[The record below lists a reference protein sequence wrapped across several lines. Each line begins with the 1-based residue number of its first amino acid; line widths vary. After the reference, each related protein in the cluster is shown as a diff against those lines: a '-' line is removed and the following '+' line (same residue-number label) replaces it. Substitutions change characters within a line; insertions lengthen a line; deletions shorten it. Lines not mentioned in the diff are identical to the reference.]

1 PSPKYQI
8 VLNSRGGNGMRTPV
22 RSRYWSEAWQR
33 RPNLEGVPMAVETQ
47 APPTLGTI
55 VHVEIGAKEAQKL
68 VDFYGGVFG
77 WKFAGA
83 PGMEDYKMAETPGD
97 SDVAIYTS
105 EEPRLTNYV
114 SVDDV
119 KTYVEKITAHGGT
132 VIHE

>member
-1 PSPKYQI
+1 
-8 VLNSRGGNGMRTPV
+8 
-22 RSRYWSEAWQR
+22 
-33 RPNLEGVPMAVETQ
+33 MAVETQ
-47 APPTLGTI
+47 APPKLGTI
-55 VHVEIGAKEAQKL
+55 VHVEIGAKDAEKL
-68 VDFYGGVFG
+68 IDFYGGVFG

-132 VIHE
+132 VIHEFTVPFMGHGAVALDPEQNAIGIWQADRNAREG